1 MGRVVIPIKYNYN
14 KSVRITFDRTKRD
27 KTLKERG
34 LDFRRAREVFSTIH
48 LTRPDDRSEYGEQ
61 RFITAGRLDDRM
73 VVIVWTP
80 RGRARRVI
88 SMRKANEREIKALA
102 PHLA

>member
-1 MGRVVIPIKYNYN
+1 M
-14 KSVRITFDRTKRD
+14 RITFDRTKRD

-34 LDFRRAREVFSTIH
+34 LDFRRAREVFSAIH
-48 LTRPDDRSEYGEQ
+48 LTRPDDRREYGEQ